1 MRATERER
9 GIGREEERGIERRR
23 ERGVE
28 RKRGGERG
36 DSERNR
42 GREG

>member
-36 DSERNR
+36 DSERSR